1 MSLPTH
7 DPIPAPY
14 RVAAIQFEPAMFA
27 KAANIEKLLALCEE
41 AAANGA
47 RLIVT
52 PEMATTGY
60 CWASRAEVAPEVEPI
75 PGPTTD
81 RFAALAARRDC
92 WIVVSLPEVAPE
104 TGVYYNSAVLI
115 GPNGIEGL
123 YRKTHSYISEPKWA
137 KDGDLGLPI
146 FETPLGR
153 IALTICMDACYPETT
168 RIPAV
173 NGADV
178 ICFPTNWLS
187 EKAPSPSWIAR
198 ALESGVWFI
207 SANRW
212 GVERGV
218 QFDGGSCVIAP
229 DGAIQAA
236 LDVGDGI
243 VYGEIDVARARDKR
257 PRPGRSDDLRA
268 DRRPELYG
276 NLTLNAYL
284 WNAREFHGL
293 YDLRPLPEGRR
304 SRVAVAQFAPAPG
317 DVAANLERI
326 DAALAESG
334 AELLVAPE
342 LSVTGPVADRGEA
355 ERLAEPIDGPIV
367 ARLREIATR
376 HGAFV
381 VAGLAERDGADLF
394 NTAALVGPE
403 GLVGR
408 YRKTHL
414 ADEDRAWATAGDDGL
429 PTFDLPVGRIGL
441 LIGYDAL
448 FPETARSLALDGAD
462 LIACPSLL
470 DWPAV
475 QPWGATAIPLPP
487 YLEAGPTAD
496 HFHLWRERGR
506 ENNTYIAFANGAAPW
521 MGWSGVFGA
530 APEDEPR
537 QEAVIAEAAP
547 GAATL
552 TIDTTNLDARST
564 TNPVRAKDLVRMRMP
579 IWYDPL
585 QAPAAGRA
593 AAAADAREMAAAG
606 AGATGRA

>member
-1 MSLPTH
+1 MSLPVH

-14 RVAAIQFEPAMFA
+14 RVAAIQFEPKMFA
-27 KAANIEKLLALCEE
+27 KEANIETLLALCDE

-81 RFAALAARRDC
+81 RFAALAARRGC
-92 WIVVSLPEVAPE
+92 WIVVSLPEVAPA

-115 GPNGIEGL
+115 GPHGIEGL

-137 KDGDLGLPI
+137 KDGDLGLPV
-146 FETPLGR
+146 FDTPLGR
-153 IALTICMDACYPETT
+153 IAMTICMDASFPETT

-187 EKAPSPSWIAR
+187 EKAPSPTWMAR

-212 GVERGV
+212 GAERGV

-229 DGAIQAA
+229 DGTVQSS

-243 VYGEIDVARARDKR
+243 VYGEVDIARGRDKR
-257 PRPGRSDDLRA
+257 PRPGRSDDLLA

-293 YDLRPLPEGRR
+293 DDLRPLPDGRR
-304 SRVAVAQFAPAPG
+304 SRVAVAQFAPAAG
-317 DVAANLERI
+317 DIAANLARI

-342 LSVTGPVADRGEA
+342 LAISGQVRDRDEA
-355 ERLAEPIDGPIV
+355 ARLAEPMDGPIV
-367 ARLREIATR
+367 ARLREIAAR
-376 HGAFV
+376 RGAFV
-381 VAGLAERDGADLF
+381 VAGLVERDGDRLF
-394 NTAALVGPE
+394 NTAALVGPD
-403 GLVGR
+403 GLIGR

-414 ADEDRAWATAGDDGL
+414 ADEDRAWATPGDEGL
-429 PTFDLPVGRIGL
+429 LTFDLPFGRIGI

-448 FPETARSLALDGAD
+448 FPEAARSLALDGAD

-470 DWPAV
+470 NWPPV
-475 QPWGATAIPLPP
+475 QPWDATAIPLPS
-487 YLEAGPTAD
+487 YLDAGRTDD

-506 ENNTYIAFANGAAPW
+506 ENNTYIAFANGGAPW

-530 APEDEPR
+530 TPEDEPR
-537 QEAVIAEAAP
+537 QEAVVHGAAP
-547 GAATL
+547 GTATL
-552 TIDTTNLDARST
+552 TIDTTNLDARAT
-564 TNPVRAKDLVRMRMP
+564 TNPARAKDLVRMRMP

-585 QAPAAGRA
+585 QAPTDERTASLSG
-593 AAAADAREMAAAG
+593 AREPVASG
-606 AGATGRA
+606 ARPVGN